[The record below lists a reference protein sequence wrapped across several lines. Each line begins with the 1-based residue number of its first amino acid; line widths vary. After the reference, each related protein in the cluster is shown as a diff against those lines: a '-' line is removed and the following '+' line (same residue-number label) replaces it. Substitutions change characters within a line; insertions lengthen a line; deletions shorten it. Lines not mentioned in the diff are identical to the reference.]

1 MNIRA
6 NLNRLFKERT
16 LRVGGDQ
23 SPKEPDLNR
32 LFEECTLRV
41 SGDRSPKGVGIGFKP
56 QPWRPKPEGT
66 GFKPQ
71 PWRPKPE
78 GRRE

>member
-1 MNIRA
+1 MFYIFSINDSNKSKKKDIYKNDSTQI
-6 NLNRLFKERT
+6 NLINNK
-16 LRVGGDQ
+16 
-23 SPKEPDLNR
+23 SDLNR
-32 LFEECTLRV
+32 LFEEYTLRLG
-41 SGDRSPKGVGIGFKP
+41 GDRSP
-56 QPWRPKPEGT
+56 EET